1 MAEEQVEVRTTP
13 EHKILINDVEIP
25 PELKADV
32 LDIKVCHYI
41 EGPDT
46 FDIAVNMLNSHEP
59 ELKWVDH
66 DYFTPG
72 NKIEIKLGYVD
83 EYESIFSG
91 EITALH
97 PRYFSDDAPRMSVQ
111 GYDRLH
117 RFRRGKKTRSFLQMK
132 DSQIAEQVASEVG
145 LTPEVEDTEIVHNYV
160 VQNNL
165 SDIDF
170 LLERARRIRY
180 EVIVEDRTLKFRKA
194 ANHLGNTVAL
204 EYMRD
209 LKHFFPRLSTL
220 RQVSEVKVRGWNP
233 ASKEAILGV
242 ARAGDETTRM
252 EGSDTGSAIAES
264 AFGKTTASIVNIP
277 VDSQAEAEQIAK
289 AKFNDMNIELIC
301 GDGEAVGNTAIRA
314 GATIKII
321 GLGDRFSGLYYIKSS
336 EHVLGP
342 QVGYITKFNAVRNA
356 S

>member
-1 MAEEQVEVRTTP
+1 MEQERTSAES
-13 EHKILINDVEIP
+13 KILINDVEIP
-25 PELKADV
+25 IELKADV
-32 LDIKVCHYI
+32 LEVKVCHYI

-46 FDIAVNMLNSHEP
+46 FDISVNIMNSHEP

-72 NKIEIKLGYVD
+72 NKIEIRMGYVD
-83 EYESIFSG
+83 QVETMISG

-97 PRYFSDDAPRMSVQ
+97 PRYFSNEAPRMSVQ

-132 DSQIAEQVASEVG
+132 DSQIAEQVANDIG
-145 LTPEVEDTEIVHNYV
+145 LTPDVEDTEIVHQYI

-170 LLERARRIRY
+170 LMQRARRIRY
-180 EVIVEDRTLKFRKA
+180 ELIVEDQTLKFRKA
-194 ANHLGNTVAL
+194 ANHLGKTVEL
-204 EYMRD
+204 EYTKD
-209 LKHFFPRLSTL
+209 LKHFYPRLSTL

-242 ARAGDETTRM
+242 ARSGDETTRM
-252 EGSDTGSAIAES
+252 QGNNIGADIAEN
-264 AFGKTTASIVNIP
+264 AFGETAASIVNIP
-277 VDSQAEAEQIAK
+277 IYSQSEAEQIAK
-289 AKFNDMNIELIC
+289 AKFNDMNIDLIS
-301 GDGEAVGNTAIRA
+301 GEGEAVGNMAIRA
-314 GATIKII
+314 GFTIQIK
-321 GLGDRFSGLYYIKSS
+321 GLGERFSGLYYIKST
-336 EHVLGP
+336 EHLISP
-342 QVGYITKFNAVRNA
+342 QVGYITKFSVVRNA